1 MKRIHMVEEKKAKGE
16 GTGTKSAATNAV
28 VAADVVVLTVRNQ
41 ELQDENKTQADE
53 IKGLKAQLSEA
64 NAALDAQIRGT
75 LYPKIQAVMPHM
87 ARAKL
92 DEMTPKEL
100 HELYV
105 TLNAIVPSKL
115 PKANVVAVSK
125 DSTVILDSMPNMY
138 GKTHAQILE
147 EMRGS

>member
-1 MKRIHMVEEKKAKGE
+1 MAEKKKAEGEEKK
-16 GTGTKSAATNAV
+16 TKTAAASNTV
-28 VAADVVVLTVRNQ
+28 VAADVAVLTVRNQ
-41 ELQDENKTQADE
+41 ELTDENETQADE
-53 IKGLKAQLSEA
+53 IKELKTQLSEA
-64 NAALDAQIRGT
+64 NAAIDAQIRVT

-105 TLNAIVPSKL
+105 TLNAIAPSKL
-115 PKANVVAVSK
+115 PKPNVVAVSK
-125 DSTVILDSMPNMY
+125 DSAVILDSMPNMY
-138 GKTHAQILE
+138 GKTQAEILK